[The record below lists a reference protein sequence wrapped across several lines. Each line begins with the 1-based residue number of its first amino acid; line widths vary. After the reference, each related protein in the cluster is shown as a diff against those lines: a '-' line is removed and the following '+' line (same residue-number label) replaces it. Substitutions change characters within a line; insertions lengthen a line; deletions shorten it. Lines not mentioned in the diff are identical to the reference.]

1 MNDSRPLTLYQ
12 VLFATG
18 LILSLVILNA
28 CQSPTTPPLTTI
40 PPSPTAV
47 EPTKTSTPSQTQAK
61 STSPAEGLP
70 TITTSPSPVHSPTCT
85 PTPKAPQFSLPCAP
99 ETVQATWRP
108 PLYPIPWAPNPH
120 DHFYFQHPIKA
131 MDIEYPASNY
141 GYGAVYFED
150 VVHTGIDIPGEIG
163 TPILAAGDGKVIWT
177 GYGFYRGGSN
187 IMDDPYGK
195 AVAIKHN
202 FGYKNQK
209 LYTVYAH
216 LDEITT
222 KEGQIVKA
230 GDQIGLMGETG
241 HATGPHLHFEVRVG
255 ENDYYATRNP
265 DLWIAP
271 PQGWGLLVGQI
282 RDWNGQ
288 LLENQRVNLHSNL
301 NPEEQNTEADRLYV
315 AETYKNQAI
324 NQDPYYHENLV
335 ISNLQAGHYQIN
347 IFFFEIPRV
356 FTHIVEIH
364 PGEVTYFTFQLWEGF
379 TTGPPPTPEIQF
391 TPAP

>member
-1 MNDSRPLTLYQ
+1 MNESRSLPLHQ
-12 VLFATG
+12 VIFSLG
-18 LILSLVILNA
+18 ILVPITFLTA
-28 CQSPTTPPLTTI
+28 CENPSTPEQSPP
-40 PPSPTAV
+40 PPSPTAPQ
-47 EPTKTSTPSQTQAK
+47 PTKTPFPTVTPARSV
-61 STSPAEGLP
+61 SPAEELP
-70 TITTSPSPVHSPTCT
+70 TITITPSPVYSPTFT
-85 PTPKAPQFSLPCAP
+85 PTPKAPQFSLPDASETAP
-99 ETVQATWRP
+99 ATWRP
-108 PLYPIPWAPNPH
+108 PVYPIPWAPNPH
-120 DHFYFQHPIKA
+120 DHFYFQQPIKA
-131 MDIEYPASNY
+131 TDIEYPASHY
-141 GYGAVYFED
+141 GYGAVFFDD

-177 GYGFYRGGSN
+177 GYGFYRGSSN

-195 AVAIKHN
+195 AVAIKHH

-216 LDEITT
+216 LNEITIRV
-222 KEGQIVKA
+222 GQNVKA

-255 ENDYYATRNP
+255 ENDYFATRNP
-265 DLWIAP
+265 HLWLAP
-271 PQGWGLLVGQI
+271 PQGWGLLVGQV

-288 LLENQRVNLHSNL
+288 LLENRRVNLHSNL
-301 NPEEQNTEADRLYV
+301 NVEEQNTEADRLYV
-315 AETYKNQAI
+315 TETYKNKAI
-324 NQDPYYHENLV
+324 NQDPYYQENLV
-335 ISNLQAGHYQIN
+335 ISNLPAGRYQIN

-356 FTHIVEIH
+356 FTHIVEIR

>member
-1 MNDSRPLTLYQ
+1 MNASRSFLSYPIL
-12 VLFATG
+12 VVIG
-18 LILSLVILNA
+18 LSLSIVILSA
-28 CQSPTTPPLTTI
+28 CQSPSTPPPTTI
-40 PPSPTAV
+40 PPSPTTPP
-47 EPTKTSTPSQTQAK
+47 PTQTQTPSQK
-61 STSPAEGLP
+61 SARSASLAEELP
-70 TITTSPSPVHSPTCT
+70 TITTTPSPVHSPTCT
-85 PTPKAPQFSLPCAP
+85 PTPKAPQFSLPCAS

-108 PLYPIPWAPNPH
+108 PVYPIPWAPNPH
-120 DHFYFQHPIKA
+120 DHFFFQQPIKA
-131 MDIEYPASNY
+131 TDIEYPASNY
-141 GYGAVYFED
+141 GYGAVYFDD

-195 AVAIKHN
+195 AVAIKHH

-216 LDEITT
+216 LNEITI
-222 KEGQIVKA
+222 KEGQNVKA

-241 HATGPHLHFEVRVG
+241 HATGPHLHLEVRVG

-271 PQGWGLLVGQI
+271 PQGWGLLVGQV

-301 NPEEQNTEADRLYV
+301 NVEEQNTEADRLYV
-315 AETYKNQAI
+315 AETYHNQSI
-324 NQDPYYHENLV
+324 NPDPYYQENLV
-335 ISNLQAGHYQIN
+335 ISNLPAGKYQIH

-379 TTGPPPTPEIQF
+379 TTGSPPTPEIQF